1 MIAAMQQAGIS
12 CTYSMPNVNER
23 FEEESFITVHGGGRP
38 RPLQVVTASYPGFP
52 TDMQPQLTAMLS
64 LAQGRSSICESI
76 FENRLAFAKELK
88 KMGATIQTQDNCA
101 IIDGVAKLNG
111 AVVKAMDLRAGAAL
125 ALAGLAAQGRTVI
138 EQAAYIDRGYE
149 DFVGKLS
156 SLGADITRLSKQ
168 SEQGKQIKK
177 VTTANNCRLVV

>member
-1 MIAAMQQAGIS
+1 
-12 CTYSMPNVNER
+12 
-23 FEEESFITVHGGGRP
+23 
-38 RPLQVVTASYPGFP
+38 
-52 TDMQPQLTAMLS
+52 
-64 LAQGRSSICESI
+64 
-76 FENRLAFAKELK
+76 
-88 KMGATIQTQDNCA
+88 MGATIQTQDNCA